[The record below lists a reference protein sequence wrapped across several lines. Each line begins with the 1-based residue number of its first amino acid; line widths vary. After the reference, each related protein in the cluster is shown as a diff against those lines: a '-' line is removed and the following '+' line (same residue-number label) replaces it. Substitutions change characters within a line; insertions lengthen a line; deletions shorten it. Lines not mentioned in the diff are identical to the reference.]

1 MAEIKLFK
9 INGES
14 VKEQLQV
21 KFKWEA
27 HLQTLVEKNMKTMFG
42 VTFLAHEY
50 SIKGEYHDGRM
61 DSIGIDENNYPVIFE
76 YKKVENENVINQGL
90 FYLDWLLNHKNDF
103 YKLVLDKLGKKAA
116 ESIEWSNP
124 RVLCIAPDFN
134 KYDEGAI
141 NHMSQ
146 DVELIKWKRFEDD
159 SLMFEYFKQS
169 NKKNQSKSSV
179 GDKDNISFA
188 SKLSNAP
195 KQIKNLF
202 EMVDA
207 YIMGISDE
215 VSFTDLKHYR
225 AYKRLKNFAVILV
238 EKGKLVVYLS
248 LNPSNYEIKEGFLR
262 DMTNY
267 GHLGTGDLEI
277 TIKSVDDF
285 EASKTLLNDAFN
297 GN

>member
-1 MAEIKLFK
+1 MAEIKLFR
-9 INGES
+9 IDGET

-103 YKLVLDKLGKKAA
+103 YKLVLDRLGKKAA
-116 ESIEWSNP
+116 EAIEWSNP

-146 DVELIKWKRFEDD
+146 DIELIKWKRFEDGA
-159 SLMFEYFKQS
+159 LMFEYFKQS
-169 NKKNQSKSSV
+169 NKKNQPKTSG
-179 GDKDNISFA
+179 GDKERTTFSD
-188 SKLSNAP
+188 KLSKAP
-195 KQIKNLF
+195 KEIKELY
-202 EMVDA
+202 ETVDA
-207 YIMGISDE
+207 YMLSMSDE

-238 EKGKLVVYLS
+238 EKGKVVLYLS
-248 LNPSNYEIKEGFLR
+248 LKPSDYELEEGFLR
-262 DMTNY
+262 DMTDF
-267 GHLGTGDLEI
+267 GHLGTGDLEV
-277 TIKSVDDF
+277 TIKNSDDF
-285 EASKTLLNDAFN
+285 EKAKALFNDAFN
-297 GN
+297 NN